1 MIQKNADVTVP
12 VYEEFPNRIAKMWK
26 AEEKKAKQEAKAA
39 AAGDVHMDD
48 DGNNDDDQKKHRNMF
63 NARGVNYLVNNF
75 FFNAGVSDSD
85 YDSDEEDDSESD
97 NDGH

>member
-1 MIQKNADVTVP
+1 MTVP

-26 AEEKKAKQEAKAA
+26 AEEEKAQQEAQVA
-39 AAGDVHMDD
+39 AAGDVNMD
-48 DGNNDDDQKKHRNMF
+48 GDDQKKHRNMF

-85 YDSDEEDDSESD
+85 YDSDEEDDSESE